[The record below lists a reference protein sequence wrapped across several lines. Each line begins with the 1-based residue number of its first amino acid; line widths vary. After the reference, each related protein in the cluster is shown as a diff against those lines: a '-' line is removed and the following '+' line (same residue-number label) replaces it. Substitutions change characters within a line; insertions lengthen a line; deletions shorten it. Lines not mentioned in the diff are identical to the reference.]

1 MNQSRCYRDHGL
13 VLVTIMAV
21 VVALSPSPVMA
32 AADPNGGAAGDW
44 LSQYASAR
52 SVGLGGAFVAVADEA
67 SGVLWNPAGIGRL
80 DRHEV
85 QLGTVRLFE
94 GTSINKLSFA
104 VPNRHLPSFGLTILS
119 LNSGDFE
126 QTNELNERLGEF
138 SNKDFAFLLSGALNL
153 STRWSL
159 GANLKV
165 AHQSI
170 EEFSASGVGADLGVM
185 GELNDMV
192 SLGASLLNLGGPSLT
207 LREVDES
214 YPEEFRAGLALHL
227 LDGNGLIS
235 AEIAHREGPGTQV
248 RAGGEFWIH
257 SSLGLRLGYYAENI
271 AGGFS
276 YRFGGSW
283 QFDYG
288 VSDHTLGVTHRFG
301 LTYRFGGFFAKSQA
315 VPEIF
320 SPTGQNPVTKF
331 LLTTRTK
338 AEAQEWRLEI
348 HNKSDEVVRSF
359 GGQGV
364 PPAHILWDG
373 KDEAGLPLPDGVY
386 RYWLTVHD
394 FEGRELIS
402 QQRSVEISTGGP
414 EGSVPVVIE

>member
-1 MNQSRCYRDHGL
+1 MNQSRCYRDHGW

-21 VVALSPSPVMA
+21 VAVLNPGPAMA
-32 AADPNGGAAGDW
+32 ADDPNGGAAGDW

-52 SVGLGGAFVAVADEA
+52 AVGLGGAFVAVADEA

-80 DRHEV
+80 DRNEV
-85 QLGTVRLFE
+85 QLGTVQLFE

-104 VPNRHLPSFGLTILS
+104 VPNRRLPSFGLTLLS

-138 SNKDFAFLLSGALNL
+138 SNKDFAFLLTGALNL

-165 AHQSI
+165 ARQSI

-185 GELNDMV
+185 GELNDTV
-192 SLGASLLNLGGPSLT
+192 SLGASVLNLGGPSLT

-214 YPEEFRAGLALHL
+214 YPEEVRAGLAFNL
-227 LDGNGLIS
+227 LNGNGLIS
-235 AEIAHREGPGTQV
+235 AEVTHREGPGSQF
-248 RAGGEFWIH
+248 RGGGEFWIH
-257 SSLGLRLGYYAENI
+257 SSLGLRLGYYAENV

-276 YRFGGSW
+276 YRFGGTW
-283 QFDYG
+283 QIDYG

-301 LTYRFGGFFAKSQA
+301 LSYRFGGFYAKSQA
-315 VPEIF
+315 VPDIF

-338 AEAQEWRLEI
+338 AEAQDWQLEI

-394 FEGRELIS
+394 LEGRELIS